1 MDFFNVLSLLGGL
14 ALFLYGMNA
23 MGDGLAK
30 LSGGKMEKI
39 LEKLTT
45 TKAKGVLLG
54 AGVTTVI
61 QSSSATTVMVV
72 GFVNSGIMKLRQA
85 VGIIFGAN
93 IGTTITAWILSL
105 SGIQSDNFFIRL
117 LKPSSFSPVLAVI
130 GVALLLFSKKDK
142 KKNIGSILVSFAVL
156 MFGMEAMSGA
166 VEGLKNVPEFT
177 HLFTM
182 FSNPL
187 LGILVGA
194 VLTGIIQSSSA
205 SVGIL
210 QALCV
215 TGAINFSSAIPI
227 ILGQNIGTCVTA
239 LISSIGASKNA
250 KRAAFVHLYF
260 NIIGS
265 ALFMALF
272 YGINAFAH
280 FAFMDMAAN
289 EMGIA
294 IVHTTFN
301 VLATL
306 VLLPFSDIL
315 VKLATLTVRD
325 KKTGIEPEPV
335 EEDFKLLD
343 ERFLEKPAFA
353 VEQCIKTAAN
363 MADIVRKSVD
373 DAISLFNNYDSAVAA
388 AIADSESLVDRYEDE
403 LGTYLVKVSTKSISE
418 HDSTVV
424 SKLLHSIGDFERISD
439 HALNLCHAASEM
451 NSKKIDFSSEAHK
464 ELNIVQN
471 AVKQVLAEA
480 VDSFTSDDKTLA
492 AEVEP
497 LEEVIDD
504 LQDDLKIRHIERLK
518 NGQCTIELGF
528 ILSDIM
534 TNYER
539 IADHCS
545 NIAVCVLQLEER
557 DLEAHDYLIKMK
569 TDNEDF
575 KQKYKKYKNL
585 YVLPQCDRM

>member
-130 GVALLLFSKKDK
+130 GVAFLLFSKKDK

-294 IVHTTFN
+294 VVHTTFN

-325 KKTGIEPEPV
+325 KKTGIEPV

-373 DAISLFNNYDSAVAA
+373 DAISLFDNYDSEVAA
-388 AIADSESLVDRYEDE
+388 AIADSESLVAAP
-403 LGTYLVKVSTKSISE
+403 
-418 HDSTVV
+418 HDFAHRIVIAGV
-424 SKLLHSIGDFERISD
+424 INHSRSVCNRHAQ
-439 HALNLCHAASEM
+439 HALGKLHRRFVSLNRV
-451 NSKKIDFSSEAHK
+451 KIA
-464 ELNIVQN
+464 L
-471 AVKQVLAEA
+471 
-480 VDSFTSDDKTLA
+480 
-492 AEVEP
+492 
-497 LEEVIDD
+497 
-504 LQDDLKIRHIERLK
+504 
-518 NGQCTIELGF
+518 
-528 ILSDIM
+528 
-534 TNYER
+534 
-539 IADHCS
+539 
-545 NIAVCVLQLEER
+545 
-557 DLEAHDYLIKMK
+557 
-569 TDNEDF
+569 
-575 KQKYKKYKNL
+575 
-585 YVLPQCDRM
+585 

>member
-130 GVALLLFSKKDK
+130 GVAFLLFSKKDK
-142 KKNIGSILVSFAVL
+142 RKNIGSILVSFAVL

-272 YGINAFAH
+272 YGINAFAQ

-325 KKTGIEPEPV
+325 KKTGIEPV

-373 DAISLFNNYDSAVAA
+373 DAISLFDNYDSGVAA

-504 LQDDLKIRHIERLK
+504 LQDDLKIQRLK

>member
-105 SGIQSDNFFIRL
+105 SGIQSDNFFYKIIKTELFFTGTCGNRCCV
-117 LKPSSFSPVLAVI
+117 SA
-130 GVALLLFSKKDK
+130 FSKKDK
-142 KKNIGSILVSFAVL
+142 RKNIGSILVSFAVL

-325 KKTGIEPEPV
+325 KKTGIEPV

-373 DAISLFNNYDSAVAA
+373 DAISLFDNYDSEVAA

-439 HALNLCHAASEM
+439 HALNLCQAASEM

>member
-130 GVALLLFSKKDK
+130 GVAFLLFSKKDK

-272 YGINAFAH
+272 YGINAFAQ

-325 KKTGIEPEPV
+325 KKTGIEPV

-373 DAISLFNNYDSAVAA
+373 DAISLFDNYDSAVAA
-388 AIADSESLVDRYEDE
+388 AIAVMR
-403 LGTYLVKVSTKSISE
+403 
-418 HDSTVV
+418 
-424 SKLLHSIGDFERISD
+424 
-439 HALNLCHAASEM
+439 M
-451 NSKKIDFSSEAHK
+451 NS
-464 ELNIVQN
+464 EL
-471 AVKQVLAEA
+471 
-480 VDSFTSDDKTLA
+480 
-492 AEVEP
+492 
-497 LEEVIDD
+497 
-504 LQDDLKIRHIERLK
+504 
-518 NGQCTIELGF
+518 
-528 ILSDIM
+528 IL
-534 TNYER
+534 
-539 IADHCS
+539 
-545 NIAVCVLQLEER
+545 
-557 DLEAHDYLIKMK
+557 
-569 TDNEDF
+569 
-575 KQKYKKYKNL
+575 
-585 YVLPQCDRM
+585 

>member
-294 IVHTTFN
+294 VVHTTFN

-325 KKTGIEPEPV
+325 KKTGIEPV

-373 DAISLFNNYDSAVAA
+373 DAISLFDNYDSVVAA

-451 NSKKIDFSSEAHK
+451 NSKKINFSSEAHK

-480 VDSFTSDDKTLA
+480 VDSFASDDKTLA